1 MCIIIFTYSLLWM
14 VLVSR
19 MFLWVV
25 SLILGKDDHNFSRGV
40 GKLTQIVHECHSSR
54 FQSTQL
60 LFPSFTK
67 EKRCDRSESDIHHHF
82 LKVKHIHIEF
92 QHTSFQR
99 KFLDSKPT
107 FFFEGSSG
115 ELLGAARLVV
125 CLWWLFGDAVHGSDE
140 RREAPKQNGVK
151 HKKTRVKYITG
162 SCIGRWVE
170 HLFFHVLRGYHV

>member
-1 MCIIIFTYSLLWM
+1 M

-107 FFFEGSSG
+107 FFFEGSQRWVVGSSEACGMPLVTFWRCCPWERWKEGSTKTKRG
-115 ELLGAARLVV
+115 ET
-125 CLWWLFGDAVHGSDE
+125 
-140 RREAPKQNGVK
+140 Q
-151 HKKTRVKYITG
+151 KTRVKYIRQG